1 MATLLFM
8 QRSELALCHRIP
20 RSPPPCPVCIL
31 VSPRSQGGIQTFF
44 WAVQPGP
51 CRVLHPGEALSSI
64 NPSQLMGQLVGRRTS
79 MEVDLDV
86 QGAVEV
92 ILHKGLLIL
101 VPEGALC
108 EQGLLLLPSKASRWK
123 CPLCPKLPFARD
135 LQTDGGQRSRWR

>member
-1 MATLLFM
+1 M
-8 QRSELALCHRIP
+8 
-20 RSPPPCPVCIL
+20 
-31 VSPRSQGGIQTFF
+31 
-44 WAVQPGP
+44 
-51 CRVLHPGEALSSI
+51 
-64 NPSQLMGQLVGRRTS
+64 S

-123 CPLCPKLPFARD
+123 CPLWPKLPFARD